1 MPLDTF
7 QSWAPNL
14 EDAIDR
20 HPLTLPPNT
29 PLVEAIAL
37 LSQTHDI
44 ICVLTDDQALSTPSA
59 KEVHTSCVLVCK
71 GKNYWGF

>member
-37 LSQTHDI
+37 LSQTHNI
-44 ICVLTDDQALSTPSA
+44 ICVLTDDRSL
-59 KEVHTSCVLVCK
+59 
-71 GKNYWGF
+71 